1 MKKKDNCG
9 ATKQSRE
16 TEPLADLELTGEQAE
31 QTKAGAETRAAVQD
45 PVFVVIGPENIDR
58 RAG

>member
-31 QTKAGAETRAAVQD
+31 QTKAGDETRVVAQD
-45 PVFVVIGPENIDR
+45 PVFVIIGSYR
-58 RAG
+58 

>member
-1 MKKKDNCG
+1 MKKKDNCE

-16 TEPLADLELTGEQAE
+16 TEPLADLELTGEKAE
-31 QTKAGAETRAAVQD
+31 QTKAGAETRTVAD
-45 PVFVVIGPENIDR
+45 PVFVIIGPEIIDR

>member
-31 QTKAGAETRAAVQD
+31 QTKPEPKHEPPCKTRYSLS
-45 PVFVVIGPENIDR
+45 
-58 RAG
+58 

>member
-1 MKKKDNCG
+1 MKKKDNCE

-31 QTKAGAETRAAVQD
+31 QTKAGAETRAAAQD
-45 PVFVVIGPENIDR
+45 PVFVIIGPYR
-58 RAG
+58 

>member
-1 MKKKDNCG
+1 MKKKDNCE

-31 QTKAGAETRAAVQD
+31 QTKAGAERAAVQD
-45 PVFVVIGPENIDR
+45 PVFVVIGPYR
-58 RAG
+58 

>member
-1 MKKKDNCG
+1 MKKKDNCE

-31 QTKAGAETRAAVQD
+31 QTKAGAERAAVQD

>member
-1 MKKKDNCG
+1 MKKKENCE

-31 QTKAGAETRAAVQD
+31 QTKAGAETRVAD
-45 PVFVVIGPENIDR
+45 PVFVIIGSNPR
-58 RAG
+58 

>member
-1 MKKKDNCG
+1 MKKKDSCE

-31 QTKAGAETRAAVQD
+31 QTKAGAD
-45 PVFVVIGPENIDR
+45 PVFVIIGPEIIDR